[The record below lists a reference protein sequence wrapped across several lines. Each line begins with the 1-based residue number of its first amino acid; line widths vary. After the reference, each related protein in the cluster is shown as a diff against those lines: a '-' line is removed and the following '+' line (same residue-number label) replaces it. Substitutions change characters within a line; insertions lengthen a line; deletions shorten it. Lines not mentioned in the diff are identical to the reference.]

1 MCACALCMCAC
12 ALYVYI
18 FTVYTSGQL
27 SREFSWPVTYHSFK
41 SIDCAIVLVII
52 LHCYVV
58 GEGLTLYT
66 HAQKREGGREGGR
79 EKVCVC
85 ATLCACEREGVRE
98 RPRQN

>member
-1 MCACALCMCAC
+1 MCAC

-66 HAQKREGGREGGR
+66 HAQKREG
-79 EKVCVC
+79 
-85 ATLCACEREGVRE
+85 EREGESVCVFHVVCV
-98 RPRQN
+98 